1 MLFSSL
7 QVEKWLRRTVC
18 FVRIE
23 DIIPQEKAVGF
34 HEHSVDKIVSMILSF
49 QSWTI
54 FAHYTL
60 IKKVTVKEPP
70 WEAKIGKIWRSFS
83 QVITT
88 KFHCNYYCKNI
99 YYNTFRSDFN
109 IKIKLSLNMLRNK
122 SVMQRNKMQCRA

>member
-7 QVEKWLRRTVC
+7 QVEKSLRRTVC

-23 DIIPQEKAVGF
+23 NTVPQERAVGF
-34 HEHSVDKIVSMILSF
+34 HEHSVYKIVSRILSF

-60 IKKVTVKEPP
+60 IKKATVKEPS
-70 WEAKIGKIWRSFS
+70 WEAKIGRIWRFFS
-83 QVITT
+83 RVIIM
-88 KFHCNYYCKNI
+88 KFHCKYYCKNI
-99 YYNTFRSDFN
+99 YYNAFRSDFN

-122 SVMQRNKMQCRA
+122 SVMQRNEMQCRA